1 MISLKIEREDGTTIR
16 TEDVGF
22 TVDEFVPSA
31 PVLRHTFANVVG
43 AAGNIDLGSELEP
56 RTVRL
61 SGYFESF
68 TKDAFQLHRELLF
81 RLFVDV
87 RPIWIT
93 DSRFPYKRWRV
104 KLDGDWTAERVRF
117 HRVGEVSLTFVTV
130 GPPYAHGIQTTATPY
145 EWGQGHSWM
154 GGISWGQGGYVFT
167 DTNRCIVRNMG
178 DVTIDPREH
187 ECVVTYRGASDNL
200 HITNRRTNDVFVHHG
215 TTGTEEE
222 IKIDRVYTTRN
233 GLNVVRETNYQLL
246 TFEPGENEI
255 LLAGTSSP
263 FEISF
268 DFRPLFI

>member
-1 MISLKIEREDGTTIR
+1 MINLTVEREDGTIIT
-16 TEDVGF
+16 TQDVGF

-31 PVLRHTFANVVG
+31 PALRHAFANVIG
-43 AAGNIDLGSELEP
+43 ADGNIDLGSELEP
-56 RTVRL
+56 RTIRL

-93 DSRFPYKRWRV
+93 DSRFPYKKWRV
-104 KLDGDWTAERVRF
+104 KLDGEWSAERVRF

-130 GPPYAHGIQTTATPY
+130 GPPYAHGVQTTASPY
-145 EWGQGHSWM
+145 EWMQGHSWM
-154 GGISWGQGGYVFT
+154 GGISWGQEGYVFS
-167 DTNRCIVRNMG
+167 DINRCVVHNMG

-187 ECVVTYRGASDNL
+187 ECVVTYRGASENL
-200 HITNRRTNDVFVHHG
+200 HITNLRTNDVFVHHG
-215 TTGTEEE
+215 VTGTDEE
-222 IKIDRVYTTRN
+222 IKIDRVFTTRN

-246 TFEPGENEI
+246 TFEPGANEI
-255 LLAGTSSP
+255 ILAGTSSP
-263 FEISF
+263 FEITF